1 MISLFCA
8 RVVGSLFNTDLYHI
22 HIHLKKGV
30 HFLDHELRSISG
42 QHNLYAGHIMSREV
56 VFLRPIERVGVVHD
70 ILTGTDHSSY
80 PVIDTEDN
88 DVLYGTIN
96 RNALIMLLQSRAY
109 GVPKSGEDVASIV
122 QTGVRLEPFDESY
135 VPLVP
140 YRMLEREYAQPKVED
155 LRINETDRDFWI
167 DLRAYCNTA
176 PHTIQE
182 TTTVNV
188 SFDNFNGRELIIQT
202 SILTD

>member
-1 MISLFCA
+1 MLPLMISLFCA
-8 RVVGSLFNTDLYHI
+8 RVVGSLFNSDLYHI

-56 VFLRPIERVGVVHD
+56 IFLRPIERVGVVYD
-70 ILTGTDHSSY
+70 ILTGTDHSTY
-80 PVIDTEDN
+80 PVIDTEDK

-96 RNALIMLLQSRAY
+96 RNALIMLLHARAY
-109 GVPKSGEDVASIV
+109 GAPQSGEDVASTV
-122 QTGVRLEPFDESY
+122 QNGIRLEPFDESY
-135 VPLVP
+135 IPLEP
-140 YRMLEREYAQPKVED
+140 YKKLEREYAQLQAED
-155 LRINETDRDFWI
+155 LRINEADRDFYI

-182 TTTVNV
+182 TTSVNV
-188 SFDNFNGRELIIQT
+188 SFEIF
-202 SILTD
+202 

>member
-22 HIHLKKGV
+22 HIHLKPGV

-42 QHNLYAGHIMSREV
+42 QHNLYAGHIMSREI
-56 VFLRPIERVGVVHD
+56 VFVRPIERVGVIYD
-70 ILTGTDHSSY
+70 ILKSTEHSSF
-80 PVIDTEDN
+80 PVIDTEDK

-96 RNALIMLLQSRAY
+96 RSALCMLLQARAY
-109 GVPKSGEDVASIV
+109 GVPKSEEEFTPTV
-122 QTGVRLEPFDESY
+122 QSGVRLEPFDESY

-140 YRMLEREYAQPKVED
+140 YKTIEREYGNPSVDDIRVGESDRDLWLD
-155 LRINETDRDFWI
+155 LRP
-167 DLRAYCNTA
+167 YCNTA

-182 TTTVNV
+182 TTSVNV
-188 SFDNFNGRELIIQT
+188 SI
-202 SILTD
+202 